1 MLRGKI
7 FNLRKISANL
17 YAFEAQRNYEAT
29 INVGIEKFVHRL
41 KKMSIIFLLFVILES
56 SFTYLEKQTRTFTYT
71 CVYIDYTCYLVKPKQ
86 TQ

>member
-29 INVGIEKFVHRL
+29 INVGIEKFVHRIVL
-41 KKMSIIFLLFVILES
+41 KKCQLFFFFLLFLSPLSHIWKSKRGLS
-56 SFTYLEKQTRTFTYT
+56 PIP
-71 CVYIDYTCYLVKPKQ
+71 VYI
-86 TQ
+86 